1 MAQHEDEAHDLVTD
15 LHLAASD
22 GNLER
27 CKDHVLGRERV
38 RARVRARERERESV
52 CVRERWIE
60 TMGWL

>member
-1 MAQHEDEAHDLVTD
+1 VKSKLMAQHEDEAHDLVTD

-38 RARVRARERERESV
+38 RKRVRERESD
-52 CVRERWIE
+52 RERRIG
-60 TMGWL
+60 TMGRL